1 MKKLLIRNIIM
12 ILALISSLIFMLTVM
27 LTGLT
32 LALTSFGVKESLTI
46 DQGGH
51 TSYTDSVYEDA
62 IKIRNELIN
71 SKNKIVS
78 FIAKANNLVRFI
90 IFIVSICL
98 SILFIQGTKTQLKQL
113 KKRLKKKFY
122 FQSKKRKTSR
132 G

>member
-1 MKKLLIRNIIM
+1 MKKLLINNICMLIGLVISVYLLIM
-12 ILALISSLIFMLTVM
+12 IS
-27 LTGLT
+27 LTGT
-32 LALTSFGVKESLTI
+32 QLALTSFGVKESLTI

-98 SILFIQGTKTQLKQL
+98 STLFIQGTKTQLKQL